1 MSGSHVLEINNLY
14 YHKGYFSLKDLNLY
28 LNENEVL
35 GVYLAPG
42 MGKTTLAMLIGDAIE
57 PECGEILYFGNKM
70 REDEIAI
77 KKKVSLIYESPNFN
91 LNLKIE
97 TLAKAIK
104 RLDEN
109 FDYDSF
115 LFDAKK
121 ERLDFKVRL
130 KNYSKSDIKVVSLL
144 IALNRDTKILV
155 LDDLKIGIENEK
167 LRQIDS
173 IIKETK
179 KRKKLSIIFLTSD
192 KESVENLSDRQIYL

>member
-1 MSGSHVLEINNLY
+1 M
-14 YHKGYFSLKDLNLY
+14 
-28 LNENEVL
+28 
-35 GVYLAPG
+35 
-42 MGKTTLAMLIGDAIE
+42 
-57 PECGEILYFGNKM
+57 
-70 REDEIAI
+70 
-77 KKKVSLIYESPNFN
+77 
-91 LNLKIE
+91 
-97 TLAKAIK
+97 
-104 RLDEN
+104 
-109 FDYDSF
+109 
-115 LFDAKK
+115 FDAKK

>member
-1 MSGSHVLEINNLY
+1 M
-14 YHKGYFSLKDLNLY
+14 
-28 LNENEVL
+28 
-35 GVYLAPG
+35 
-42 MGKTTLAMLIGDAIE
+42 
-57 PECGEILYFGNKM
+57 
-70 REDEIAI
+70 
-77 KKKVSLIYESPNFN
+77 
-91 LNLKIE
+91 
-97 TLAKAIK
+97 
-104 RLDEN
+104 
-109 FDYDSF
+109 
-115 LFDAKK
+115 
-121 ERLDFKVRL
+121 L